1 MTPPLL
7 QIENLR
13 VDFGDRTAVRGL
25 SLTMGRAQTL
35 GVVGESGSGKSATS
49 LAILRLLPTHAQVSG
64 RILLEGRDLLA
75 LSEPDMCAV
84 RGGDIGI
91 VFQEPMTALDPLMR
105 IGDQVAEAARRRGR
119 LSRRDADNLARRT
132 LAEVG
137 LPPEIVSLDRYPHQ
151 LSGGQRQRV
160 AIAAAI
166 ALAPRLLIADEPT
179 TALDVTVQAQIMA
192 LLKRL
197 VRERGLGLI
206 FISHDLALVAEAA
219 DKIVVMKDAG
229 VVAEGASL
237 DVIADARH
245 PYVQQ
250 LKAAAALPAPAPA
263 LITPDLVLEAEG
275 LVRSYPAPRRWLR
288 PTPEPFLAL
297 DGVGVT
303 LHRGECLGIVGE
315 SGSGKSTLL
324 RTLLALDKPQ
334 AGTVHLGG
342 ETLSQS
348 GGQRGAG
355 ADRRLRRRIQAVFQ
369 DPYGSF
375 NPSWRVEQLIAE
387 PLDLLDPRPSAVER
401 RQRVATLLAQVGLPA
416 DAIDRS
422 PSAFSG
428 GQRQRIAIARALAIS
443 PDIIAF
449 DEATSALDVSTRA
462 EILKLLAELKQTL
475 RLSYLFVTH
484 DLALVRAIADRIVV
498 MQAGRVVETGR
509 TADVFAGPKHPYNA
523 KLLAA
528 TPDLERV
535 LAQAQSRT
543 YAAG

>member
-13 VDFGDRTAVRGL
+13 VDFCDHTAVRGL
-25 SLTMGRAQTL
+25 SLTMGRGQTL

-49 LAILRLLPTHAQVSG
+49 LAILRLLPVHARVSG

-75 LSEPDMCAV
+75 LSEPEMCAV

-91 VFQEPMTALDPLMR
+91 VFQEPMTALDPLMS

-119 LSRRDADNLARRT
+119 LSRREVDNLARRT

-137 LPPEIVSLDRYPHQ
+137 LPPDIVSLDRYPHQ

-192 LLKRL
+192 LLKGL

-219 DKIVVMKDAG
+219 DQIVVMKDAG
-229 VVAEGASL
+229 VVAAGKPL
-237 DVIADARH
+237 DILADARH
-245 PYVQQ
+245 PYVQR
-250 LKAAAALPAPAPA
+250 LKAAAALPTPAPTA
-263 LITPDLVLEAEG
+263 INPDLVLEAEG
-275 LVRSYPAPRRWLR
+275 LVRSYPAPRRWLGPR
-288 PTPEPFLAL
+288 PEPFLAL

-342 ETLSQS
+342 KTLDAH
-348 GGQRGAG
+348 GAG
-355 ADRRLRRRIQAVFQ
+355 ADRRLRRQIQAVFQ

-375 NPSWRVEQLIAE
+375 NPSWRVEQLVAE
-387 PLDLLDPRPSAVER
+387 PLDLLDPRPSASER

-416 DAIDRS
+416 DAIDRP

-509 TADVFAGPKHPYNA
+509 TADIFAGPKHPYTT

-535 LAQAQSRT
+535 LTQAQSQT